1 MQWRGVSCAQ
11 QGGHLRY
18 GDNSSPCLKWKSQF
32 GTGLLYGVVRL
43 PLKMA
48 PVFPKI
54 PANGIHRADHHRTHQ
69 LPLELSELFLR
80 VRVSIRGEGSEN
92 LSFLI
97 PAKSQDV
104 RWGERTTDD
113 TPPPSAHLRLILREH
128 KIFPAT
134 QESCRIYIGTCS

>member
-1 MQWRGVSCAQ
+1 MFKMEEPIWNMASLGCCEA
-11 QGGHLRY
+11 
-18 GDNSSPCLKWKSQF
+18 
-32 GTGLLYGVVRL
+32 
-43 PLKMA
+43 PLKNGSCIS
-48 PVFPKI
+48 KI
-54 PANGIHRADHHRTHQ
+54 PANGIHRADHHRMHQ
-69 LPLELSELFLR
+69 LSLELSELFLR

-128 KIFPAT
+128 KINK
-134 QESCRIYIGTCS
+134 